1 MTQAIYEKIV
11 ALPDELFAAPVKAY
25 NSFYTAKIDLAEF
38 KQKLENAQ
46 NSFLKVTEDHKYYN
60 VNVGNFLIAKFVSS
74 YFPTC
79 CAMSLF
85 HNFACAAGTCEEFV
99 HAVLNILAEEDKAV
113 RYVMAIPEY
122 RRDHTCRTDI
132 FNPPAKIDKMNTTYP
147 NIYSWA
153 KSKSHFQEML
163 FTNHNTARIIHNCE
177 FMVMDEDKFDHYM
190 ASYGR

>member
-1 MTQAIYEKIV
+1 MTQAIYEKIA
-11 ALPDELFAAPVKAY
+11 ALPDELFAAPLQAY
-25 NSFYTAKIDLAEF
+25 NSCYNAKIDLAEF

-46 NSFLKVTEDHKYYN
+46 NSFLKVTEDHRYYN
-60 VNVGNFLIAKFVSS
+60 VNVGNFLIARFVSS

-85 HNFACAAGTCEEFV
+85 HNFACVGTGCEKFV
-99 HAVLNILAEEDKAV
+99 HAVLDILAEEDKAV

-122 RRDHTCRTDI
+122 RKGHNNRTDI

-147 NIYSWA
+147 SIYLWA

-177 FMVMDEDKFDHYM
+177 FMVMDEDKFDNYM
-190 ASYGR
+190 TAHGR